1 MTGSADC
8 DVRLRFRP
16 DGTFRVLQLAD
27 VQDGPDVS
35 RRAIMLIEAAV
46 KRADPDLVVLTGDQ
60 IRGYDPA
67 FERTYVNRRG
77 DAPGAPLPP
86 GVRTEAKMARVGKCV
101 RGLLHRHNTGAASD
115 PVEEEDTE
123 TKVMRCLSG
132 FLGPIVS
139 RGIPFAVTYGNHDFQ
154 CGVPLERQ
162 DELYRAFDGCLNP
175 VDSLEPGTFGLT
187 IDAHDGR
194 QTAMGVMMVN
204 SGDFAADGGY
214 GSPSDDAVAWLGDVV
229 KDVGAP
235 SVVFQHIPPPEIYD
249 CLVPVGRFTTNA
261 IRGYRAHSGTCYVL
275 DQEHSKPGSAL
286 REHPCCSEHNSGE
299 VRAMK
304 NAGGYFALFCGH
316 DHTNLFITHHDG
328 LDMGY
333 TPTCGFTSYGPR
345 GKDHALRVFEFHESD
360 PASYTTELL
369 DYGDLLGWVPPR
381 ALQHTFGDR
390 ALCDAGC
397 IGDMLRKPSVRAA
410 LGVMGAVGAAAFGV
424 VWHRLQDRPQS
435 FPISEGAPG
444 GGH

>member
-1 MTGSADC
+1 
-8 DVRLRFRP
+8 
-16 DGTFRVLQLAD
+16 
-27 VQDGPDVS
+27 
-35 RRAIMLIEAAV
+35 MLIEAAV

-304 NAGGYFALFCGH
+304 TRAGISPCSVA
-316 DHTNLFITHHDG
+316 TT
-328 LDMGY
+328 
-333 TPTCGFTSYGPR
+333 TPTRSSPIMMGLTWVTRQRVDSPHTDRVARTMHCGCLNSTRATPHPTPPNCSTTATCLAGCPR
-345 GKDHALRVFEFHESD
+345 GPCSTLSVTVRCAM
-360 PASYTTELL
+360 PA
-369 DYGDLLGWVPPR
+369 
-381 ALQHTFGDR
+381 A
-390 ALCDAGC
+390 
-397 IGDMLRKPSVRAA
+397 
-410 LGVMGAVGAAAFGV
+410 
-424 VWHRLQDRPQS
+424 
-435 FPISEGAPG
+435 
-444 GGH
+444 